1 MMTAQLL
8 VLIIVMMT
16 TMVMTVM
23 TVIMTTMVMTVIMT
37 VKKLDDR
44 RVSWLAA
51 DSWQATTDYENC
63 LCCFNLQQQ

>member
-23 TVIMTTMVMTVIMT
+23 TVIMT

-44 RVSWLAA
+44 RVSWLSAV
-51 DSWQATTDYENC
+51 SWQATTDSDNC
-63 LCCFNLQQQ
+63 LCCFTLQ